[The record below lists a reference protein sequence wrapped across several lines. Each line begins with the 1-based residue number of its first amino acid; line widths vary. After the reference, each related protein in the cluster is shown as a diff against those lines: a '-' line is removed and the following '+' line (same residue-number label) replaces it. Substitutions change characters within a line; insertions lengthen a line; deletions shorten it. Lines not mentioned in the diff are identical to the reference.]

1 MYDCERACACLRNLF
16 RGISACVRVR
26 VRERVR
32 EVKTCRFDVLYMS
45 LWCLSCSAC
54 IDIFFCVFVWERG
67 VNVNKR
73 GSEWDSTTRRLNP
86 RSMQRECDDD
96 LDGV

>member
-32 EVKTCRFDVLYMS
+32 EVKTCRFDALYVS
-45 LWCLSCSAC
+45 LWCLSCNAC
-54 IDIFFCVFVWERG
+54 IDVLGCGFVWERG

-73 GSEWDSTTRRLNP
+73 GAEWDFTTRRLNP
-86 RSMQRECDDD
+86 RFVPCEGDDD
-96 LDGV
+96 LYGV